1 MYFTDFVYFP
11 GTERESFDVTLDDI
25 EIGYGVIEKSTEL
38 QPDFYLEDI
47 ELSGS
52 DRDRVSVVSSSSDS
66 SPVSSKSFKTDDRG
80 LPPRRKSSNAGY
92 VNMDSAF
99 SEKTETSDI
108 KSTLPFTTPCTCT
121 CHSYSGSD
129 IDLLVPSSSTPS
141 SRNVSQETL
150 QKLDLIQ
157 RLLEDVTD
165 PVSVLC
171 QSLKV
176 ANDIKELDQKLTLM
190 LKSTEALKQLS
201 HENSLDFIPGM

>member
-38 QPDFYLEDI
+38 QPDSYLEDI
-47 ELSGS
+47 ELSRS

-80 LPPRRKSSNAGY
+80 LPPRRKSSNTGY
-92 VNMDSAF
+92 VNMDSAS

-108 KSTLPFTTPCTCT
+108 ATLPFTTTCTCT
-121 CHSYSGSD
+121 CHSYSGCD

-141 SRNVSQETL
+141 STKVSQETL
-150 QKLDLIQ
+150 QKLDQIQ